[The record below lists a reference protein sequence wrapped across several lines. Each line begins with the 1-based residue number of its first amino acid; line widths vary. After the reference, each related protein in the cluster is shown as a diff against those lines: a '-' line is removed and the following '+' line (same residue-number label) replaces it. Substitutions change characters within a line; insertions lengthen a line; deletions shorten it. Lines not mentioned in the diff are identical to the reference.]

1 MIINVDHIISKT
13 RDLLFYSIEYCAIL
27 LWQVADHFDVSK
39 NKKCFFRRNKMGQ
52 RQLKLKYNKRLVKH
66 LKSPPRRL
74 RKRKYEEA
82 FRNAT
87 SEVHGD
93 IKSVKVTLELRNT
106 LSFYP
111 RQDEKKIFM
120 CLKIIYQTPEG
131 PQTHPESNLNKR

>member
-1 MIINVDHIISKT
+1 MYQIIRNV
-13 RDLLFYSIEYCAIL
+13 FYKEQNGTKAVETQIQQTPCKAFE
-27 LWQVADHFDVSK
+27 D
-39 NKKCFFRRNKMGQ
+39 
-52 RQLKLKYNKRLVKH
+52 
-66 LKSPPRRL
+66 LKSTPRRL

-111 RQDEKKIFM
+111 RQDEKKIIM

-131 PQTHPESNLNKR
+131 PQTHPESNLNKRQIYNIRRSLGLIAHAWSNFSQQKQHCS